1 MINHKIAEPSI
12 QTVTGYFITNLSF
25 ILPMNEFLKS
35 VNIWQKL
42 QAKWLIVSY
51 APFALDFCPQ
61 RCRTRWISKITC
73 LLLTETVTDCCY
85 VNRQINVSLLST
97 NIKLLWTS
105 LTYWLTDLCHQR
117 LTDCSSWMA
126 FCCNISLCYS
136 SCVQSI
142 MAFFMAGVNIFL
154 LVN

>member
-73 LLLTETVTDCCY
+73 LLLTETVIDCCY

-105 LTYWLTDLCHQR
+105 FDLLTDR
-117 LTDCSSWMA
+117 LMPSATD
-126 FCCNISLCYS
+126 
-136 SCVQSI
+136 
-142 MAFFMAGVNIFL
+142 
-154 LVN
+154 